1 MGDGSRG
8 EEEDVKD
15 ETSDQAP
22 EPNRLLGGAGEKA
35 SPSHLLNKDITGYD
49 NNDPHT
55 EPGYNGDRPGKMS
68 ESESRPES

>member
-8 EEEDVKD
+8 EEEDAKD
-15 ETSDQAP
+15 ETSDQAL
-22 EPNRLLGGAGEKA
+22 EPNRLLGGTGEKA

-55 EPGYNGDRPGKMS
+55 EPGHKGDHLGEMS
-68 ESESRPES
+68 ESKPGSES